1 MKGFLKKEAFL
12 HFEIIPRL
20 RKQREMSE
28 IICQKKTD
36 TENIPDFVLF
46 CQDAFSG
53 EQKDGLTHAVTAL
66 PGGCH
71 HRCPEYVFVKL
82 NPEEQLQGSKY
93 TAVQAAYK
101 FMKNKSASLY

>member
-1 MKGFLKKEAFL
+1 
-12 HFEIIPRL
+12 
-20 RKQREMSE
+20 MSE
-28 IICQKKTD
+28 IICQENTD

-53 EQKDGLTHAVTAL
+53 EQKMLNEGSSSDKSEDGLTHAVTAL

-93 TAVQAAYK
+93 TAAQAAYK
-101 FMKNKSASLY
+101 FMKNKAASLY